1 MILCRLKPNPY
12 GPLFRACLLGQLEM
26 ATMLVEVSADVELR
40 MTDERG
46 CTALLIAAEEGHDQI
61 VRMLLERGGADPNV
75 GTADDGATP
84 LLFATET
91 GHLDAVKVLVE
102 VGRAD
107 VDLARTSD
115 GSTPLIMAAQKGHL
129 EIVRCLVQTG
139 GADVNKP
146 RHDGNIPLYMA
157 AGHGHLD
164 VVKLLVRV
172 GKADVN
178 SKNKHGATPLHVA
191 IDKGRTDVVKF
202 LIRNGAQ
209 DTEFTHQHTGES
221 INVDVLANQMGD
233 QTLTDYVASKRCSVC
248 NKLCKPKLCKGCM
261 QVGYCSSACQK
272 SDWPEHKKV
281 CKMVIKVGDT
291 VQAKGL
297 VGAAHLNGRSGRVIP
312 NPDESSSRL
321 AVLFE
326 GDDDPS
332 DAKALKPENL
342 VVLRRP

>member
-1 MILCRLKPNPY
+1 MTY
-12 GPLFRACLLGQLEM
+12 GPLFLACLDGLLKM
-26 ATMLVEVSADVELR
+26 ATMLVEVGADVELR
-40 MTDERG
+40 TTDEAVA
-46 CTALLIAAEEGHDQI
+46 TALMIAALHGHDQI

-75 GTADDGATP
+75 ATADEGMTP
-84 LLFATET
+84 LFFAALD

-115 GSTPLIMAAQKGHL
+115 GCTPLIMAAQKGHL
-129 EIVRCLVQTG
+129 EIVRYLVQTG

-146 RHDGNIPLYMA
+146 AHDGFTPLFMA
-157 AGHGHLD
+157 AQHGHLD
-164 VVKLLVRV
+164 VVKVLVRI

-178 SKNKHGATPLHVA
+178 SKNKQGGTPMHA
-191 IDKGRTDVVKF
+191 AMDRGHTDVVKF

-209 DTEFTHQHTGES
+209 DTEFTRLDTGETA
-221 INVDVLANQMGD
+221 NVDDLANHVGD

-248 NKLCKPKLCKGCM
+248 NKLCKPKLCKKCM
-261 QVGYCSSACQK
+261 GVGYCSSACQK

-291 VQAKGL
+291 VKAKGL

-312 NPDESSSRL
+312 NLDESSSRL

-326 GDDDPS
+326 GNDDPS
-332 DAKALKPENL
+332 DAKLIKPENL